1 MGLQVVADYGES
13 RASEKRGIRKEIVD
27 LMLCLNVLAGILQRT
42 GPLTEEERK
51 LIESQMS
58 KLGVEES

>member
-1 MGLQVVADYGES
+1 MQGQ
-13 RASEKRGIRKEIVD
+13 GIRKEIVD
-27 LMLCLNVLAGILQRT
+27 LVLCLNVLAGIVQRT
-42 GPLTEEERK
+42 GPLNEEERK

>member
-1 MGLQVVADYGES
+1 MDGQGT
-13 RASEKRGIRKEIVD
+13 RKEIVD
-27 LMLCLNVLAGILQRT
+27 LVLCLNVVTGIVQRT
-42 GPLTEEERK
+42 GPLNEEERK